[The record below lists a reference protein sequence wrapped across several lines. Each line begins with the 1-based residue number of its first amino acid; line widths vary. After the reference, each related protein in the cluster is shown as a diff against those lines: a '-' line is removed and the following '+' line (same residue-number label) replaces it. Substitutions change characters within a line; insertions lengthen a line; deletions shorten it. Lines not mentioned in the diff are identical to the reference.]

1 MIPIARNEV
10 RNEESCGAINPDCSG
25 TACCCGHSRG
35 AAAEQSPLDRVSIS
49 ERCSWCGRERGGNS
63 IGLVEHGQIE
73 GQNIAIEYRYSA
85 GKPERAPELAAELVR
100 LKVDIIV
107 AAGGPTWVEA
117 AKNVTKT
124 IPIVMVGLLAS
135 LRKHPCDFC
144 NGANRGSC
152 PSSDHFGFKR
162 DCPHLGGN
170 A

>member
-1 MIPIARNEV
+1 MKKAAVPSILIAVVLLAVAVIAEAQQPKKVPRIGYLSVNDAV
-10 RNEESCGAINPDCSG
+10 
-25 TACCCGHSRG
+25 G
-35 AAAEQSPLDRVSIS
+35 AAES
-49 ERCSWCGRERGGNS
+49 EEAIRLALR
-63 IGLVEHGQIE
+63 EHGYIE

-100 LKVDIIV
+100 LQVDVIV

-117 AKNVTKT
+117 AKNATKT